1 MSSAKEKTESR
12 RLPMMPIRDVVIFP
26 HMMTPFVVGR
36 DSSVRALEEAL
47 VSDKKIFLATQ
58 HDASVDEPRPE
69 DIFQVGTIANI
80 VQSVRMPDGNIKVL
94 VEGVERGKILS
105 VAEEEGFFRATV
117 RVFPVRVEAGPLLEG
132 LVQRVTSLFEQ
143 YVKLSQNVN
152 YETMIAAVRQ
162 DDPGKLADTI
172 GSNLQ
177 LTVEEKQELLE
188 IFDPVDRLTRVA
200 DMLDIEIEK
209 LNVDRTVQGRV
220 KRQMERA
227 QKEYY
232 LNEKIKAIQKEL
244 GRGEKSEIDELKKK
258 IEEAGMTADARDK
271 SIAELRRLENM
282 PPMSAESTVSR
293 NYLDWMLAVPWK
305 KKSKEIRD
313 LRYAEEVLNSDH
325 YGLEKIKERIL
336 EFLAVRRLVKNPKGS
351 ILCFVGPPGVGKTSL
366 GMSIAKA
373 TGRQFV
379 RLSLGGVRDEAE
391 IRGHRRTYIGAL
403 PGQILQMMKKAATRN
418 PVFMLDEVDKMST
431 DFRGDPSAA
440 LLEVLDPEQNHMF
453 MDHYLD
459 VEYDLSEV
467 FFIATGNVIH
477 TVPPALQDRMEVI
490 RLSGYTEAEKLEIA
504 KRFLVPKQT
513 KACGL
518 EGANVKFEDPGLL
531 ALIQGYTREAGVR
544 NLEREI
550 GNICRKI
557 SRLIVNAQSAAEV
570 KQEQADAL
578 AAATASASR
587 KRGPASAKQK
597 PGETVEKPTA
607 VEGVTLPQAVVG
619 ASKVSEFLGP
629 IRFRDMETS
638 KKAEVGVTVGLAW
651 TEVGGQV
658 LTTEATIMEG
668 RGRLMTT
675 GKLGDVMQE
684 SAQAAMSFI
693 RSRASMLG
701 LPKDF
706 YRHLDIHIH
715 VPEGAIPK
723 DGPSAGIT
731 IATTIAS
738 ALTKIPVRG
747 DVAMTGEITLRG
759 RVLPIGGVKEKLLAA
774 HRHGM
779 TEVVL
784 SRDNEK
790 DLVDVPANI
799 LKDMRVSFVDSM
811 DEVLRIALAGD
822 LDALSVETVGP
833 PSVDAAVELGSDET
847 RAQ

>member
-1 MSSAKEKTESR
+1 
-12 RLPMMPIRDVVIFP
+12 
-26 HMMTPFVVGR
+26 
-36 DSSVRALEEAL
+36 
-47 VSDKKIFLATQ
+47 
-58 HDASVDEPRPE
+58 
-69 DIFQVGTIANI
+69 
-80 VQSVRMPDGNIKVL
+80 
-94 VEGVERGKILS
+94 
-105 VAEEEGFFRATV
+105 
-117 RVFPVRVEAGPLLEG
+117 
-132 LVQRVTSLFEQ
+132 
-143 YVKLSQNVN
+143 
-152 YETMIAAVRQ
+152 
-162 DDPGKLADTI
+162 
-172 GSNLQ
+172 
-177 LTVEEKQELLE
+177 
-188 IFDPVDRLTRVA
+188 
-200 DMLDIEIEK
+200 
-209 LNVDRTVQGRV
+209 
-220 KRQMERA
+220 
-227 QKEYY
+227 
-232 LNEKIKAIQKEL
+232 
-244 GRGEKSEIDELKKK
+244 
-258 IEEAGMTADARDK
+258 
-271 SIAELRRLENM
+271 
-282 PPMSAESTVSR
+282 
-293 NYLDWMLAVPWK
+293 
-305 KKSKEIRD
+305 
-313 LRYAEEVLNSDH
+313 
-325 YGLEKIKERIL
+325 
-336 EFLAVRRLVKNPKGS
+336 
-351 ILCFVGPPGVGKTSL
+351 
-366 GMSIAKA
+366 
-373 TGRQFV
+373 
-379 RLSLGGVRDEAE
+379 
-391 IRGHRRTYIGAL
+391 
-403 PGQILQMMKKAATRN
+403 
-418 PVFMLDEVDKMST
+418 
-431 DFRGDPSAA
+431 
-440 LLEVLDPEQNHMF
+440 
-453 MDHYLD
+453 
-459 VEYDLSEV
+459 
-467 FFIATGNVIH
+467 
-477 TVPPALQDRMEVI
+477 MEVI

-518 EGANVKFEDPGLL
+518 EATNVKFEDPGLL

-597 PGETVEKPTA
+597 PGEMVEKPAA
-607 VEGVTLPQAVVG
+607 VERVTLPQAVVG

-822 LDALSVETVGP
+822 LDALSIETVGP